1 MNPKKL
7 FAVVSASL
15 LATYGATSLADIAP
29 ATDRIIIKYKKVQSN
44 GSSVADVNLNRPLM
58 VAGKPLKHL
67 RRTSTGAQ
75 VYKIGE
81 SVDLAT
87 AEKIAK
93 ELSNK
98 SHVMYAEPDY
108 IMTKQQ
114 VPNDSRFSEQ
124 WNYHDSTGGI
134 NLPKAWNIS
143 TGSKDVVIA
152 VVDTGVRPHADLR
165 ANLVS
170 GYDFISDSDNA
181 NDGSGRDSNE
191 YDPGDAARAGECGFN
206 SPSRDTTS
214 SWHGTHVAGT
224 IAATSNNGSGVSGVA
239 WNAKILPVRVL
250 GKCGGYTSDIT
261 DGMRWAA
268 GFKVQGV
275 PTNSYP
281 AQVINLSLGGYG
293 RCSSTYRYTIEDIVE
308 KGVTVVVAAGN
319 ESMNAANASPG
330 NCPDVINVAAT
341 NRDGNKSWYSNYGSK
356 VTVAAPGG
364 ETNYRNSDNEL
375 VWEDKSQG
383 ILSTLNSGDDR
394 PGSDNYEFYQGTSMA
409 APHVAGVVALMYS
422 VNPDITPS
430 QVKSILTDT
439 ARDFPNNSKC
449 HSYGCGAGIIDAY
462 AAVKKA
468 KSLVRSTET
477 EPGSGG
483 TGGNCYFDTWDWRW
497 VCI

>member
-7 FAVVSASL
+7 FTTISAL
-15 LATYGATSLADIAP
+15 LLTTYGVTSLADIAP
-29 ATDRIIIKYKKVQSN
+29 TTDRIIVKYKKIQRSGSN
-44 GSSVADVNLNRPLM
+44 TPANINLN
-58 VAGKPLKHL
+58 KPLRVSGVSLKHV
-67 RRTSTGAQ
+67 RRTGSGAQ
-75 VYKIGE
+75 VYKIGND
-81 SVDLAT
+81 VDLKT
-87 AEKIAK
+87 AEKIAD
-93 ELSNK
+93 ELSNR
-98 SHVMYAEPDY
+98 SHVAYAEPDY

-124 WNYHDSTGGI
+124 WNYHDSIGGI

-143 TGSKDVVIA
+143 TGSKDVVVA
-152 VVDTGVRPHADLR
+152 VVDTGIRPHADLE

-181 NDGSGRDSNE
+181 NDGSGRDRNE
-191 YDPGDAARAGECGFN
+191 YDPGDASLAGECGFN
-206 SPSRDTTS
+206 SPSKDQPS

-224 IAATSNNGSGVSGVA
+224 IAAMSNNGSGVSGVA
-239 WNAKILPVRVL
+239 WKAKVLPVRVL

-268 GFKVQGV
+268 GMKVQGV
-275 PTNSYP
+275 PTNYNP

-293 RCSSTYRYTIEDIVE
+293 RCSSTYRYTIQDIVE

-319 ESMNAANASPG
+319 EGMNAANASPG

-341 NRDGNKSWYSNYGSK
+341 NRDGNKSWYSNYGSS

-375 VWEDKSQG
+375 IWEDKSKG
-383 ILSTLNSGDDR
+383 ILSTLNSGEDR
-394 PGSDNYEFYQGTSMA
+394 PSNDSYEFYQGTSMA

-422 VNPDITPS
+422 VSPDITPS

-439 ARDFPNNSKC
+439 ARSFPSSSKC
-449 HSYGCGAGIIDAY
+449 HSYGCGSGIIDAY
-462 AAVKKA
+462 AALKKA
-468 KSLVRSTET
+468 KSLNRSESDPT
-477 EPGSGG
+477 PR
-483 TGGNCYFDTWDWRW
+483 CYVDTRDWTW
-497 VCI
+497 VCP

>member
-7 FAVVSASL
+7 FTAVSASL

-29 ATDRIIIKYKKVQSN
+29 ATDRIIVKYKKVQRS
-44 GSSVADVNLNRPLM
+44 GSAAADINANRPLM
-58 VAGKPLKHL
+58 VAGKSLKHV

-75 VYKIGE
+75 VYHIGE

-93 ELSNK
+93 ELNDK
-98 SHVMYAEPDY
+98 SHVAYAEPDY

-114 VPNDSRFSEQ
+114 IPDDSRYSEQ
-124 WNYHDSTGGI
+124 WNYHDSVGGI
-134 NLPKAWNIS
+134 NLPKAWNIT
-143 TGSKDVVIA
+143 TGSKDVIIA
-152 VVDTGVRPHADLR
+152 VVDTGIRPHTDLK

-181 NDGSGRDSNE
+181 NDGTGRDSNE
-191 YDPGDAARAGECGFN
+191 YDPGDAANAGDCGFN

-224 IAATSNNGSGVSGVA
+224 IAATSNNGTGVSGVA
-239 WNAKILPVRVL
+239 WKSKILPVRVL

-268 GFKVQGV
+268 GIKVQGV
-275 PTNSYP
+275 PTNYNP

-319 ESMNAANASPG
+319 EGMNASNASPG
-330 NCPDVINVAAT
+330 NCPGVINVAAT
-341 NRDGNKSWYSNYGSK
+341 NRDGNKSWYSNYGNQ

-375 VWEDKSQG
+375 VWEDKSKG
-383 ILSTLNSGDDR
+383 ILSTLNSGEDG
-394 PGSDNYEFYQGTSMA
+394 PGFDNYEFYQGTSMA

-422 VNPDITPS
+422 VNPDITPN

-439 ARDFPNNSKC
+439 ARNFPSDSKC
-449 HSYGCGAGIIDAY
+449 HRYGCGAGIIDAY
-462 AAVKKA
+462 EAVKKA
-468 KSLVRSTET
+468 KSLTSDTGT
-477 EPGSGG
+477 EPDTGSSS
-483 TGGNCYFDTWDWRW
+483 CYFDPWDWKW
-497 VCI
+497 VCP